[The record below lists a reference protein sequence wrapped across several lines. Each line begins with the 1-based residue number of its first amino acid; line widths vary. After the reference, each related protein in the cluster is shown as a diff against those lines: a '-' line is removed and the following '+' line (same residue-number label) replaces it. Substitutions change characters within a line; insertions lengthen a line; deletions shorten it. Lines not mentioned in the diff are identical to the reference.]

1 MNDSSSNVDKTRI
14 ALIAIAVALALGIGA
29 VIYFLTANNNS
40 PSQTDYEESKRT
52 NSTIDTSSASSTSI
66 NTTENDVPK
75 GFDSYA
81 ANKQLLVK
89 ELRISDNEFALKI
102 KNLTDDD

>member
-81 ANKQLLVK
+81 ANRIKCLPEIQLSNN
-89 ELRISDNEFALKI
+89 I
-102 KNLTDDD
+102 